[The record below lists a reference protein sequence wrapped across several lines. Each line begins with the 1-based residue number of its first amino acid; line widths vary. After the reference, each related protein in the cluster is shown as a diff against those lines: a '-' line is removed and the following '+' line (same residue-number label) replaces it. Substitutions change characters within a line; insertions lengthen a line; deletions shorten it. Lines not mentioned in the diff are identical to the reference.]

1 MYVPQEPQM
10 ERHPLARSS
19 CGVVGP
25 TDWNEALDI
34 IRYGSPEQVLIYL
47 VYIFILKLI
56 ECWFSNGILSEGDLS
71 SGLTGGSGGP
81 LIMASISFLC
91 LPQLKV
97 FLKILD
103 YVSANTPAFLAKTPS
118 TLPLLRRSGC
128 SCTIFSAISRKYL
141 TLWFQKRDNII
152 MIPKG

>member
-34 IRYGSPEQVLIYL
+34 IRYGSPEQVLICL

-56 ECWFSNGILSEGDLS
+56 EC
-71 SGLTGGSGGP
+71 
-81 LIMASISFLC
+81 
-91 LPQLKV
+91 
-97 FLKILD
+97 
-103 YVSANTPAFLAKTPS
+103 
-118 TLPLLRRSGC
+118 
-128 SCTIFSAISRKYL
+128 
-141 TLWFQKRDNII
+141 
-152 MIPKG
+152 